1 LVVNLQASTIFFSM
15 GKNGPKRDG
24 VITAHQ
30 RDSPN
35 DPSGFVFK
43 NCNISGTGG
52 KVQLG
57 RAMGAYAR
65 VIITDSYLSDVVS
78 PEGWNPRAYVGHE

>member
-1 LVVNLQASTIFFSM
+1 MQACTILFSM
-15 GKNGPKRDG
+15 GKYGPKRDG
-24 VITAHQ
+24 VITAHE

-52 KVQLG
+52 NVQLG

-65 VIITDSYLSDVVS
+65 VIITDSYLSDVVR
-78 PEGWNPRAYVGHE
+78 PEGWSPRTYVGHE